1 MHPSF
6 SQPARDL
13 TRNAAVLMTLGL
25 ATGGFVSAA
34 MTGKVNADPHAA
46 LASHLNALLGC
57 FWMIGVAYSMPMLRY
72 SEAGMKR
79 LVWIATVPNFA
90 NWIVTAVKA
99 FLKVS
104 GVDYV
109 GEKNNDFIFVLLA
122 AFVVIPS
129 LVASVAWV
137 YGFFG
142 KPLAV
147 DGRSP

>member
-1 MHPSF
+1 MQQS
-6 SQPARDL
+6 PARDL
-13 TRNAAVLMTLGL
+13 TRNAAILMAIGL
-25 ATGGFVSAA
+25 ATGIFVSTA

-72 SEAGMKR
+72 GEVGLKR
-79 LVWIATVPNFA
+79 LVWLTTIPNFS
-90 NWIVTAVKA
+90 NWIVTAIKA

-104 GVDYV
+104 GVDYI
-109 GEKNNDFIFVLLA
+109 GEGKNDFIFGLLT

-129 LVASVAWV
+129 FVAVGAWV

-142 KPLAV
+142 K
-147 DGRSP
+147 RS